1 MPPCKFFALVYR
13 TIFRSLQYQKR
24 SPLSMSFCSFIG
36 EHKRNL
42 DGHCLKLGT
51 FCEDWPTQIQMAK
64 TLGEHCCCTTLFRNK
79 RFILN
84 LIPQTNASK
93 FAILL
98 SYENPRWHGSLDQG
112 IHWWGFVIQMLGKF
126 WSISLG
132 YLVQNKPHISEE
144 CAERGWKK
152 LCCCWIIC
160 IFLTKRKS
168 FISSFLH
175 TGNSLHSSPKNM
187 TPLCSLF

>member
-24 SPLSMSFCSFIG
+24 SPPSMSFCSFIG

-51 FCEDWPTQIQMAK
+51 FCEDWPTQIQIAK
-64 TLGEHCCCTTLFRNK
+64 TLEGTLLLK
-79 RFILN
+79 RMKKFMLLMLNYAFI
-84 LIPQTNASK
+84 
-93 FAILL
+93 
-98 SYENPRWHGSLDQG
+98 YMYMC
-112 IHWWGFVIQMLGKF
+112 V
-126 WSISLG
+126 
-132 YLVQNKPHISEE
+132 
-144 CAERGWKK
+144 
-152 LCCCWIIC
+152 C

>member
-64 TLGEHCCCTTLFRNK
+64 TLGEHCCCTTLFRNE

-84 LIPQTNASK
+84 LIPQRNASK

-98 SYENPRWHGSLDQG
+98 SYENHGEAISGQSENG
-112 IHWWGFVIQMLGKF
+112 EAKMVGFRNPKVWQIL
-126 WSISLG
+126 
-132 YLVQNKPHISEE
+132 
-144 CAERGWKK
+144 
-152 LCCCWIIC
+152 
-160 IFLTKRKS
+160 KRFS
-168 FISSFLH
+168 GVLS
-175 TGNSLHSSPKNM
+175 
-187 TPLCSLF
+187 